1 MAIRVNPVSLGF
13 GRNRDIQLEGYFQD
27 LGFSY
32 KFWLD
37 IPFKAETY
45 LWAAYGPPKC
55 RGNSLGVTGALCGYE
70 TVDNGFHIEYIAAHK
85 NCKGKGVGVAL
96 MNQALTDMEGKLEI
110 KTVTLSAVD
119 QYLPL
124 FYAKFGFKTTA
135 LRGGITE
142 MKLSLEKPSGGRI
155 HTRRSVRKSR
165 RRFTRSAGRSRKQRT

>member
-27 LGFSY
+27 LGFPY
-32 KFWLD
+32 KFWLN
-37 IPFKAETY
+37 IPFEAETY
-45 LWAAYGPPKC
+45 LWVARGPPKC
-55 RGNSLGVTGALCGYE
+55 SGDSLELVTGALCGYK
-70 TVDNGFHIEYIAAHK
+70 TLDNGFHIEYIAARK
-85 NCKGKGVGVAL
+85 NCKKMRIGEAL
-96 MNQALTDMEGKLEI
+96 MKQALTDMKEELKI

-124 FYAKFGFKTTA
+124 FYAKFGFNTTE
-135 LRGGITE
+135 LRGSITA
-142 MKLSLEKPSGGRI
+142 MEKRFGGRI